1 MATLQRVAGGGFGLG
16 GTLAARQFL
25 DEPGNSRFTQP
36 SALFGLG
43 TGALALGLWY
53 VDVDLLLGDDFWAS
67 HAITS
72 IPSGLVSVL
81 FPKKAGSPATERIRD
96 QLFSGGNQRS
106 RTPPASSGNGGSN
119 GGGSNNG
126 GANAQSVRATG
137 SRRSRR

>member
-53 VDVDLLLGDDFWAS
+53 VDRDLLLGDDFWAS

-81 FPKKAGSPATERIRD
+81 FPKKAGSPAAERIRD
-96 QLFSGGNQRS
+96 QLFSNGNQRS
-106 RTPPASSGNGGSN
+106 RTPPSGSSNGGSN
-119 GGGSNNG
+119 GGSG
-126 GANAQSVRATG
+126 GNSGAGTQSARPT
-137 SRRSRR
+137 SRSRSRR